1 MTVWDLNREQ
11 INELKQTYACQLRD
25 CGEDKE
31 VMGISYAELVDAS
44 LIPDEVI
51 FNHYNG
57 MTFVEDDF
65 FNGKEECSS
74 FDIDDFRETL
84 REFETTDEDI
94 VELAVRYIQ
103 CAIEDEKLIIRR

>member
-44 LIPDEVI
+44 LIPDEEINEENIIVSPLNKRVASEVSKAVI
-51 FNHYNG
+51 EVAKKTG
-57 MTFVEDDF
+57 VAR
-65 FNGKEECSS
+65 
-74 FDIDDFRETL
+74 I
-84 REFETTDEDI
+84 
-94 VELAVRYIQ
+94 
-103 CAIEDEKLIIRR
+103 